1 MLNLR
6 WEGERRRDSATP
18 RTAATSPRARR
29 GRETPKA
36 GLRDAHRTSSWHRPE
51 AGRVTRGGG
60 ERAWLEITD
69 RESGA
74 TLVTQSWD
82 TGRDVQDRGSELGG
96 GARPRPRAR
105 AVSVAAGVR
114 GPMQGAAG
122 RREDPKFSG
131 EGSARQGGGAA
142 PWDRRTGPRGR
153 FLCLFLFVFL
163 MIREIG
169 ARLRVD
175 GEDELI
181 GRKEHPGSDVPEQVR
196 GAGCHTQAR
205 GRHG

>member
-1 MLNLR
+1 M
-6 WEGERRRDSATP
+6 
-18 RTAATSPRARR
+18 
-29 GRETPKA
+29 
-36 GLRDAHRTSSWHRPE
+36 
-51 AGRVTRGGG
+51 
-60 ERAWLEITD
+60 
-69 RESGA
+69 
-74 TLVTQSWD
+74 
-82 TGRDVQDRGSELGG
+82 
-96 GARPRPRAR
+96 
-105 AVSVAAGVR
+105 AAGVR

-122 RREDPKFSG
+122 RREDPKFSE

-142 PWDRRTGPRGR
+142 LWDRRTGPRGR

>member
-29 GRETPKA
+29 GRETPTA
-36 GLRDAHRTSSWHRPE
+36 RLRDAHRTSSWRRPD

-105 AVSVAAGVR
+105 AVSW
-114 GPMQGAAG
+114 PL
-122 RREDPKFSG
+122 
-131 EGSARQGGGAA
+131 GSAAQCR
-142 PWDRRTGPRGR
+142 GPRGGGR
-153 FLCLFLFVFL
+153 TRSSQGRAPRGRAGVQHRGTGERDREGVFFVCFCLFF
-163 MIREIG
+163 
-169 ARLRVD
+169 
-175 GEDELI
+175 
-181 GRKEHPGSDVPEQVR
+181 
-196 GAGCHTQAR
+196 
-205 GRHG
+205 